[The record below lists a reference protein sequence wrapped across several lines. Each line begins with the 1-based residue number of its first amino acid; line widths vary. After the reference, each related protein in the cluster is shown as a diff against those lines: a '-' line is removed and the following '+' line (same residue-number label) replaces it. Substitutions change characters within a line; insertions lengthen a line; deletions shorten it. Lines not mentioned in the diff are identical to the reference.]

1 MNVQVKYHCLLTEF
15 LSVAQLY
22 INDTVLLTLKDY
34 YEHHINSKRK
44 LSQIKDLKA
53 LIKCSKFC
61 DMYQDDNEPEHKE
74 SLKEVDIQSES
85 TESEWRSALQSST
98 STSTLYSHPEQ
109 DTLLQQKV
117 LSQICERIGRSWRD
131 TARYLGI
138 PEYQI
143 EIIQHK
149 YPSDM
154 REQSYQA
161 LNLCISKYSTDN
173 WKLSLIHALEKA
185 RRRDLKELVEKLVLK

>member
-53 LIKCSKFC
+53 LIKVLEKRDILNINNIEPLLYISNNFLHELHILNSIKDYQLFLENTQCSKFC

-109 DTLLQQKV
+109 DTLLQQKGKTY
-117 LSQICERIGRSWRD
+117 IF
-131 TARYLGI
+131 YGI
-138 PEYQI
+138 Y
-143 EIIQHK
+143 
-149 YPSDM
+149 Y
-154 REQSYQA
+154 
-161 LNLCISKYSTDN
+161 
-173 WKLSLIHALEKA
+173 
-185 RRRDLKELVEKLVLK
+185 